1 MKKIF
6 VSVLISITFLAIA
19 VVAMV
24 AVGALGAGQAVF
36 AQGTPAKLE
45 ANPANLTPDKPGEV
59 GSNNPLSP
67 LFQLV
72 SCRGIDDPRT
82 AKDDNQLDCDY
93 KQLVATVSRLIQF
106 ALYILIPIVLG
117 MIIYIGFKY
126 LTSSG
131 DSAKLADAKRMI
143 IPLLTGIFL
152 IFSAWLIVYTF
163 LDKLLVDK
171 VSENVKKSDIVPA
184 GIK

>member
-1 MKKIF
+1 MKKNTILI
-6 VSVLISITFLAIA
+6 SVLISAVLISLSLPALAP
-19 VVAMV
+19 VAS
-24 AVGALGAGQAVF
+24 
-36 AQGTPAKLE
+36 AQDNNLKLE
-45 ANPANLTPDKPGEV
+45 VNPANPPAGDKGI
-59 GSNNPLSP
+59 GSNNPLNP
-67 LFQLV
+67 LFQIV
-72 SCRGIDDPRT
+72 SCRGIDDTRT
-82 AKDDNQLDCDY
+82 GKDDAQPDCDY

-126 LTSSG
+126 LTSGG

-143 IPLLTGIFL
+143 TPLLIGMLL

-163 LDKLLVDK
+163 LNKLLTDN
-171 VSENVKKSDIVPA
+171 VSENIKKSDIVPS

>member
-1 MKKIF
+1 
-6 VSVLISITFLAIA
+6 
-19 VVAMV
+19 
-24 AVGALGAGQAVF
+24 
-36 AQGTPAKLE
+36 
-45 ANPANLTPDKPGEV
+45 
-59 GSNNPLSP
+59 
-67 LFQLV
+67 
-72 SCRGIDDPRT
+72 
-82 AKDDNQLDCDY
+82 
-93 KQLVATVSRLIQF
+93 
-106 ALYILIPIVLG
+106 

>member
-45 ANPANLTPDKPGEV
+45 ANPANLPTGTDGGI
-59 GSNNPLSP
+59 GSNNPLNP
-67 LFQLV
+67 LFQIV
-72 SCRGIDDPRT
+72 SCNGIDDPRT
-82 AKDDNQLDCDY
+82 PNVVEKECDY